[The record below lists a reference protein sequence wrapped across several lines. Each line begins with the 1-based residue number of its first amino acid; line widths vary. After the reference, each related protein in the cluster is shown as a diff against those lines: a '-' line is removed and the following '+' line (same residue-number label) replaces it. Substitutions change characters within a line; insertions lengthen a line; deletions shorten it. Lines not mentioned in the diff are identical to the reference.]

1 MELRYFTKGNTNR
14 DGDLL
19 VWEVE
24 VGTELEEQ
32 FAAGSHY
39 EVADIA
45 GSPLEEEAAPKRTS
59 RKKAATEE
67 LSE

>member
-14 DGDLL
+14 DGDLV

-24 VGTELEEQ
+24 VGTELETQ
-32 FAAGSHY
+32 FASGSHY
-39 EVADIA
+39 EVADLE
-45 GSPLEEEAAPKRTS
+45 GNSLEEAAAPKRTS
-59 RKKAATEE
+59 RKKAAAEE